1 MFFLIQEAN
10 VTFPDPDKHKIY
22 VSPKAQDLINKLLA
36 KKKEN
41 RLGAQN
47 GIEEILL
54 HPFFADLDIE
64 LLKQKKL
71 KPKYM
76 PDI

>member
-1 MFFLIQEAN
+1 

-41 RLGAQN
+41 RLGAKN

-64 LLKQKKL
+64 LLKKKQL